1 MSFGQAVASYF
12 QNYVNFHGRAP
23 RSAYWWVFLFNVI
36 VAVITSIL
44 DQSLG
49 IAYTMQGPAGPIS
62 LGYGPIYSIYVLA
75 ILLPSLALS
84 VRRLHD
90 RDKSGWWF
98 LLVFIPI
105 VGAIIL
111 LIWFALPGTPGDNRF
126 GTNPLAAK
134 AA

>member
-12 QNYVNFHGRAP
+12 QNYVNFSGRAP

-36 VAVITSIL
+36 VAIVASIL

-49 IAYTMQGPAGPIS
+49 IAYTIQGPTGPMS
-62 LGYGPIYSIYVLA
+62 LGYGPIYSIYLLAVL
-75 ILLPSLALS
+75 IPSLALS

-111 LIWFALPGTPGDNRF
+111 LVWFMLKGTEGDNRF
-126 GTNPLAAK
+126 GPDPLAKTA
-134 AA
+134 

>member
-12 QNYVNFHGRAP
+12 QNYVNFSGRAP
-23 RSAYWWVFLFNVI
+23 RSAYWWVFLFNII
-36 VAVITSIL
+36 VAVVAAVI

-49 IAYTMQGPAGPIS
+49 MAYTMPGPSGPVS
-62 LGYGPIYSIYVLA
+62 LGYGPIYTIYLVA
-75 ILLPSLALS
+75 VLLPSLALS

-98 LLVFIPI
+98 LLAFIPI
-105 VGAIIL
+105 IGALIL
-111 LIWFALPGTPGDNRF
+111 IIWFALRGTEGDNRF
-126 GTNPLAAK
+126 GSDPLAK

>member
-12 QNYVNFHGRAP
+12 QNYVNFNGRAP
-23 RSAYWWVFLFNVI
+23 RSAYWWVFLFNLI
-36 VAVITSIL
+36 VAVIAAVL

-49 IAYTMQGPAGPIS
+49 MAYTMPGPTGPIS
-62 LGYGPIYSIYVLA
+62 LGYGPIYTIYVLA
-75 ILLPSLALS
+75 VLLPSLALS

-105 VGAIIL
+105 IGAIIL
-111 LIWFALPGTPGDNRF
+111 LIWFALPGTSGDNRF
-126 GTNPLAAK
+126 GANPLAGK
-134 AA
+134 A

>member
-12 QNYVNFHGRAP
+12 QNYVNFGGRAP

-36 VAVITSIL
+36 VAVIASIL

-49 IAYTMQGPAGPIS
+49 MAYTMPGPSGPMS
-62 LGYGPIYSIYVLA
+62 LGYGPIYTIYLLA
-75 ILLPSLALS
+75 VLLPSLALS

-98 LLVFIPI
+98 LLAFIPLI
-105 VGAIIL
+105 GAIIL
-111 LIWFALPGTPGDNRF
+111 IVWFALPGTAGDNRF
-126 GTNPLAAK
+126 GPDPLAK